1 MKKSLEIRTLDG
13 KNVIDFL
20 IFSYYNGIQSPF
32 GENEIRQYEGLYVI
46 WNKRLRALCL
56 ICTM

>member
-13 KNVIDFL
+13 KNAIDFL

-32 GENEIRQYEGLYVI
+32 WGE
-46 WNKRLRALCL
+46 
-56 ICTM
+56 